1 MSHTTSRIW
10 NAHAKLYFFNSAD
23 KKVSVTGELYLKR
36 YDSLDST
43 ISKSES
49 KVDKKTIFSF
59 KNYQNFE
66 IPKFIFYLKV
76 YQKIIQAILG

>member
-1 MSHTTSRIW
+1 M
-10 NAHAKLYFFNSAD
+10 
-23 KKVSVTGELYLKR
+23 R

-49 KVDKKTIFSF
+49 KVDKKTIFSL

-66 IPKFIFYLKV
+66 IPTENTYFLLKSVPKNNSGYFWLKLYRPISNFIRNRYE
-76 YQKIIQAILG
+76 